1 MPNTK
6 NNKIG
11 HPNNF
16 QSLPITR
23 NRSKGTS
30 KNEMTEKSQESSRIF
45 SKLDKQ
51 ITKQRDRN
59 SKTPE
64 LHNIQIIKLP
74 NKLLDASSQMP
85 RSSEN
90 CTTICDVTC
99 SQELLKQ
106 LYKDGI
112 DDSLIIEK
120 LHSRGSSTR
129 NLNIKNYYRQYN
141 ELSQ

>member
-6 NNKIG
+6 SNEIS

-51 ITKQRDRN
+51 ITKQKDRN

-90 CTTICDVTC
+90 CTEGSLGNVSMFFSSAGLSMILSTQASDPSAEASDTKNTLVI
-99 SQELLKQ
+99 
-106 LYKDGI
+106 I
-112 DDSLIIEK
+112 DA
-120 LHSRGSSTR
+120 
-129 NLNIKNYYRQYN
+129 Y
-141 ELSQ
+141 

>member
-6 NNKIG
+6 SNEIS

-51 ITKQRDRN
+51 ITKQKDRN

-90 CTTICDVTC
+90 CTTRRFFDTILRECGCLPFNIRTSNKV
-99 SQELLKQ
+99 
-106 LYKDGI
+106 
-112 DDSLIIEK
+112 SLS
-120 LHSRGSSTR
+120 L
-129 NLNIKNYYRQYN
+129 
-141 ELSQ
+141 